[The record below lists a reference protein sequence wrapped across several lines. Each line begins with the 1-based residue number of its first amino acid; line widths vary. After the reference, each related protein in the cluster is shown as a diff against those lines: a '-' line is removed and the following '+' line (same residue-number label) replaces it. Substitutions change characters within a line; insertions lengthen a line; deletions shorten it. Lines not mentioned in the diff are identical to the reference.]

1 MKKILVVDDEENIRS
16 LYGMLFEEKGYEVM
30 TASDGRSALR
40 IFELWDPDLVIL
52 DIMMPGLDGLTVL
65 STMRRRKD
73 VPIIIYTA
81 YKTFKGDPSTWGS
94 EDVIIKSSDP
104 TELLNKID
112 EILSRA

>member
-16 LYGMLFEEKGYEVM
+16 LYRMLFEEKGYEVM
-30 TASDGRSALR
+30 TARNGKLALQL
-40 IFELWDPDLVIL
+40 FDEWNPDLVIL
-52 DIMMPGLDGLTVL
+52 DIMMPGLNGLTVL
-65 STMRRRKD
+65 STMRRRKK

-81 YKTFKGDPSTWGS
+81 YKSFKGDPSTWGA

-104 TELLNKID
+104 TDLLNRVE